1 MDVRLEDA
9 AVDATGVID
18 VVGPEGNMPT
28 TSPGPDRSRLG
39 FADVVNESFAFLVSR
54 FGFRLVDAQPTFV
67 RYESERAFVN
77 VFHGRGSY
85 ELGVEIGHWVDL
97 DDDRVEERFP
107 LGDVIALDHDPS
119 TVGYRSFATTEKEPL
134 ARFVAQLAEW
144 MQRFAPRALE
154 GDVTTF
160 DRLRV
165 ENARQS
171 QATQEGWRVSR
182 LRSAAD
188 EAWHRKDWG
197 RVVDAY
203 REMVTELRTVE
214 LKPSELRRLRYA
226 QERLD
231 SPR

>member
-1 MDVRLEDA
+1 M
-9 AVDATGVID
+9 DATGVIL

-28 TSPGPDRSRLG
+28 TSPGSGRSRLG
-39 FADVVNESFAFLVSR
+39 FADAVKESFVFLVSG
-54 FGFRLVDAQPTFV
+54 FGFRLVEAQPTFV

-85 ELGVEIGHWVDL
+85 ELGVEIGHWIVI

-107 LGDVIALDHDPS
+107 LGDVIALDHDLA

-134 ARFVAQLAEW
+134 ARLVAQLAGW
-144 MQRFAPRALE
+144 TQRFAPRALE
-154 GDVTTF
+154 GDATTF

-171 QATQEGWRVSR
+171 QAMQEGWRATR

-203 REMVTELRTVE
+203 GEMVSELRTVD

-226 QERLD
+226 QEQLD
-231 SPR
+231 SSR